1 MLAIRT
7 FQLAQQLLVAQNRL
21 LLAFREAMTLL
32 LPRLRLARGSRVK
45 LLDAFCMLARGVQL
59 TAQRAVLV
67 LKRCGI

>member
-1 MLAIRT
+1 MLAIRP

-21 LLAFREAMTLL
+21 LLAFREAVRLL

-45 LLDAFCMLARGVQL
+45 LLDAFRMLACGVEL
-59 TAQRAVLV
+59 SAQRAVLV